1 MRSCDAEHPT
11 FIPMYTP
18 TTLQTPSGHMTRPR
32 TYAIGHKVN
41 SLLSE
46 PSLPTCDTWLLPHIY
61 VLCMTRSKEEDQEK
75 KLLEAT
81 AAGRPTRT
89 GRPTTPRL
97 RTTGPLRT
105 TVPAT
110 TEPNLRTSEELR
122 TSGTPRASGRP
133 APSGRPTEAHPSRI
147 YGSPKSTGRPDL
159 PEPPDD
165 QNPPDVRRL
174 SAHSV
179 LGRSPCTPS
188 LTPSW
193 P

>member
-1 MRSCDAEHPT
+1 
-11 FIPMYTP
+11 
-18 TTLQTPSGHMTRPR
+18 MTRPR

-46 PSLPTCDTWLLPHIY
+46 PSLPTCETWLLPQIY
-61 VLCMTRSKEEDQEK
+61 VLCMTRNKEEDHGQDGEDTKYKDQEK
-75 KLLEAT
+75 KLPEAT

-133 APSGRPTEAHPSRI
+133 APH
-147 YGSPKSTGRPDL
+147 GRPDPGCVQL
-159 PEPPDD
+159 RAD
-165 QNPPDVRRL
+165 
-174 SAHSV
+174 AHV
-179 LGRSPCTPS
+179 PLHFAPH
-188 LTPSW
+188 LHYDYK
-193 P
+193 

>member
-1 MRSCDAEHPT
+1 MRPQ
-11 FIPMYTP
+11 
-18 TTLQTPSGHMTRPR
+18 L
-32 TYAIGHKVN
+32 YAIGHKVN

-46 PSLPTCDTWLLPHIY
+46 PSLPTCETWLLPHIY
-61 VLCMTRSKEEDQEK
+61 VLCMTRNKEEDHGQDGEDTK
-75 KLLEAT
+75 YKDPENKLPEAT

-97 RTTGPLRT
+97 RMTGPLRT
-105 TVPAT
+105 TMPAT

-122 TSGTPRASGRP
+122 KSGTPRASGRP

-165 QNPPDVRRL
+165 RNPPDVRRL